1 MLRDPYN
8 ALLEVGWMVAFAS
21 PFLLFLCD
29 VVPFAVVVV
38 CIPIRI
44 DRP

>member
-1 MLRDPYN
+1 MPRDPYN
-8 ALLEVGWMVAFAS
+8 ALPEVGSTVAFAS
-21 PFLLFLCD
+21 PFPLFLCD